1 MDFNHRH
8 LGPALGAQ
16 WTFAFC
22 KLLILKDWSGRMD
35 LNHRP
40 PGPEPGALARL
51 RYAPTVTLGCIVA
64 TQAGLSDY
72 HSSALPGY
80 RRVAVHF
87 SSKPSPHSSRNLL
100 SILRS
105 HRNVSGS
112 SMKLP
117 AQKNR
122 REACASR
129 RPLESKR

>member
-1 MDFNHRH
+1 
-8 LGPALGAQ
+8 
-16 WTFAFC
+16 
-22 KLLILKDWSGRMD
+22 MD

-80 RRVAVHF
+80 RRVAVISQVTLPAF
-87 SSKPSPHSSRNLL
+87 EPEPAFYSQV
-100 SILRS
+100 

-112 SMKLP
+112 SIKLP
-117 AQKNR
+117 EQKNR
-122 REACASR
+122 REACLPAAIG
-129 RPLESKR
+129 K

>member
-1 MDFNHRH
+1 
-8 LGPALGAQ
+8 
-16 WTFAFC
+16 
-22 KLLILKDWSGRMD
+22 MD

-87 SSKPSPHSSRNLL
+87 SSNPSPHSSRNLL
-100 SILRS
+100 LFSGPQECLRLFHKTAGAKKPPGS
-105 HRNVSGS
+105 VSPGGHWKVS
-112 SMKLP
+112 VNKRAAFTL
-117 AQKNR
+117 KN
-122 REACASR
+122 S
-129 RPLESKR
+129 

>member
-1 MDFNHRH
+1 MNLNHRPP
-8 LGPALGAQ
+8 GPALGAQ

-80 RRVAVHF
+80 RRVAVPGVPLQAAAVDPRGPA
-87 SSKPSPHSSRNLL
+87 SS
-100 SILRS
+100 
-105 HRNVSGS
+105 G
-112 SMKLP
+112 
-117 AQKNR
+117 
-122 REACASR
+122 
-129 RPLESKR
+129 ESARGARGRQP

>member
-1 MDFNHRH
+1 
-8 LGPALGAQ
+8 
-16 WTFAFC
+16 
-22 KLLILKDWSGRMD
+22 MD

-87 SSKPSPHSSRNLL
+87 SSNPSRIRAGTCFYSQV
-100 SILRS
+100 

-112 SMKLP
+112 SIKLP
-117 AQKNR
+117 EQKNR
-122 REACASR
+122 REACLPGGHWKVSVN
-129 RPLESKR
+129 KRAAFTV